1 MRNYI
6 FQKLHILSK
15 SNLLY
20 HIFYQRDDLK
30 NVNANFGYVSLCP
43 HENYICEAVSEGCSP
58 EFFLTRRNKRFYF

>member
-30 NVNANFGYVSLCP
+30 NVNANFEYVSLCP
-43 HENYICEAVSEGCSP
+43 HENYICEAV
-58 EFFLTRRNKRFYF
+58 